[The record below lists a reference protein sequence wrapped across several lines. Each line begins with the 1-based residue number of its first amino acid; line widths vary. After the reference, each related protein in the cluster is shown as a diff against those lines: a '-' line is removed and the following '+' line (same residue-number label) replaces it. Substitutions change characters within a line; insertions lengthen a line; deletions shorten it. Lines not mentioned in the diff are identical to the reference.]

1 MSDKLNDNDEVL
13 YRQIHPGFMDENQ
26 PSSQPF
32 SPTAK
37 DEGKL
42 SVDRS
47 SKTTAESSYRL
58 YTRNGYESAAV
69 YGLTVG
75 EFANT
80 IFPVLTTPAW
90 RRAYATQSGSRL
102 CRFHLLFSDST
113 EKYCQAPQ
121 AKGIGPWQA
130 LSLRVFLVPFLLGFL
145 RQRLAI

>member
-1 MSDKLNDNDEVL
+1 MIPVTQMPEELNDNDEVL
-13 YRQIHPGFMDENQ
+13 FRQIHPSFMDGDR

-47 SKTTAESSYRL
+47 SKTTAESSYWL

-75 EFANT
+75 EFSEQDVPCFDDPLPGDEHTLPN
-80 IFPVLTTPAW
+80 PAHAYGDYNGHSAS
-90 RRAYATQSGSRL
+90 RRKNLAKRL
-102 CRFHLLFSDST
+102 KR
-113 EKYCQAPQ
+113 K
-121 AKGIGPWQA
+121 A
-130 LSLRVFLVPFLLGFL
+130 LDRGKLYP
-145 RQRLAI
+145 